1 MSTAAPSQ
9 SPEPATPTAP
19 TPAPGYASLS
29 PEEWRDAPVVLRTG
43 AEPGP
48 QPGRAWYRVPC
59 IVLDAVR
66 SHTDHMWVEGPA
78 GQRPTSTTSQPLD
91 EISQRAAEAVWSYW
105 REQAEDS
112 AAASR
117 VASVVLLGRTL
128 TEPRP
133 VYHDHAINGLEQ
145 TLTADHR
152 AGCFGE
158 GLPPA
163 LPVETEEVK
172 WEPWRLVLRASRLQA
187 AALAHLT
194 GADFGHPQ
202 GAVLHTTTYAEAA
215 WSRYLRLA
223 ARPGC
228 ALVVGQNPGPRGAMQ
243 TGVPFT
249 DPPTLADLFGETDAA
264 RLLAQGRPP
273 VEQVGSWRYRGDVKA
288 PREESARRLWP
299 VMREALGVAGSI
311 RADDRGRV
319 LETFFCVNATPI
331 GILDAKGRNVSAES
345 VGGAAAEL
353 VERTSLEWLRAVID
367 ILRPAVVISV
377 GNWARD
383 HLAAVPAVALG
394 HRLHLRHPSPLA
406 GGSTEWARDA
416 APVLRRAAELV
427 REGRAGGAPC

>member
-1 MSTAAPSQ
+1 M
-9 SPEPATPTAP
+9 PTAQPQP
-19 TPAPGYASLS
+19 TDPTYASLS

-48 QPGRAWYRVPC
+48 QPGRAWYRV
-59 IVLDAVR
+59 AT
-66 SHTDHMWVEGPA
+66 TDGSVWWVEDRA
-78 GQRPTSTTSQPLD
+78 GCPIGQVSMDRSLGLI
-91 EISQRAAEAVWSYW
+91 EQRAAEAVWSYW
-105 REQAEDS
+105 REEAAKETVDRRSGCFNEGEPPTLPTEPWRQVL
-112 AAASR
+112 AASR
-117 VASVVLLGRTL
+117 R
-128 TEPRP
+128 
-133 VYHDHAINGLEQ
+133 
-145 TLTADHR
+145 
-152 AGCFGE
+152 
-158 GLPPA
+158 
-163 LPVETEEVK
+163 
-172 WEPWRLVLRASRLQA
+172 QA

-249 DPPTLADLFGETDAA
+249 DPPTLADLFGIGDAA
-264 RLLAQGRPP
+264 TLLLRSRPP
-273 VEQVGSWRYRGDVKA
+273 VERVGSWRYRGDAKA

-299 VMREALGVAGSI
+299 AMAYAASEGLLFATPAGFAAVASEAVQRAAG
-311 RADDRGRV
+311 
-319 LETFFCVNATPI
+319 TFFCVNATPI

-345 VGGAAAEL
+345 VGGESAAL

-367 ILRPAVVISV
+367 ILRPAVVVSV

-406 GGSTEWARDA
+406 GGTTEWARDA

-427 REGRAGGAPC
+427 REGRAGGAS